1 MDSSMIGKIEK
12 AKRYAAEADRRVAF
26 TQFRVTLQGDN
37 NTWTVSFD
45 SGRWSCGCHYFSTHG
60 LCQHTMTMER
70 VLGSMLPPSPEA
82 AMAVTA
88 QAVTN

>member
-26 TQFRVTLQGDN
+26 VQFRVTVQGDN
-37 NTWTVSFD
+37 NTYTVSFD
-45 SGRWSCGCHYFSTHG
+45 NGRWSCECRYFTSHG
-60 LCQHTMTMER
+60 VCSHTMTMER

-82 AMAVTA
+82 VMAVA
-88 QAVTN
+88 GSATN

>member
-12 AKRYAAEADRRVAF
+12 AKRYAAEAERRVAF

-37 NTWTVSFD
+37 NTWMVSFD
-45 SGRWSCGCHYFSTHG
+45 GGRWSCGCHYFSTHG

-82 AMAVTA
+82 VMAVTA

>member
-12 AKRYAAEADRRVAF
+12 AKRYAAEAPRRVAF
-26 TQFRVTLQGDN
+26 TQFRVTLEGDN

-45 SGRWSCGCHYFSTHG
+45 NGHWSCGCHYFSTHG

-70 VLGSMLPPSPEA
+70 VLGSMLPPSPEPVVPA
-82 AMAVTA
+82 GATVA
-88 QAVTN
+88 N